1 MIVGGW
7 GIPESVMIT
16 STLHPLPLAC
26 DLDVAPAVAH
36 LILCPAAEVG
46 QLRVAQLLDGQLV
59 GVALPA
65 VDVGLVMAHLLL
77 VTPGQV
83 IPGDLGQVSGAGQCH
98 VIWTHS
104 PWARGI
110 PSRCSPAQWSPP
122 PRSTRG
128 SSGAAPRAN
137 LKVTS
142 SHSRL
147 S

>member
-16 STLHPLPLAC
+16 CTLHPLPLAC

-98 VIWTHS
+98 VIRTQDTLTMGSGYPLTLQPSSVVTPS
-104 PWARGI
+104 PEYTRKLRG
-110 PSRCSPAQWSPP
+110 R
-122 PRSTRG
+122 T
-128 SSGAAPRAN
+128 SG
-137 LKVTS
+137 KS
-142 SHSRL
+142 KSHQ
-147 S
+147 

>member
-26 DLDVAPAVAH
+26 DLDVAPALAH

-46 QLRVAQLLDGQLV
+46 QLRVAQLLDGQPV

-65 VDVGLVMAHLLL
+65 VDVSLVMTHLLL

-83 IPGDLGQVSGAGQCH
+83 IPGDLCQCVKQLVSAMLSGHTHHGLGVSPHAAAQLSGHPLPGVHAEAQGPHLGQ
-98 VIWTHS
+98 I
-104 PWARGI
+104 
-110 PSRCSPAQWSPP
+110 
-122 PRSTRG
+122 
-128 SSGAAPRAN
+128 
-137 LKVTS
+137 
-142 SHSRL
+142 
-147 S
+147 